1 MKDYNKNK
9 ELSYPKH
16 WDVNN
21 LYGWEISHNDIKLV
35 ENVSEFNEDFINSC
49 IYESD
54 EGCFLDVDVQFSAK
68 SRDRHNDLLFLP

>member
-21 LYGWEISHNDIKLV
+21 LCGWEISHNDIKLV
-35 ENVSEFNEDFINSC
+35 EDVSEFNEDFINSC
-49 IYESD
+49 NYESD
-54 EGCFLDVDVQFSAK
+54 SCC
-68 SRDRHNDLLFLP
+68 